1 MRGVKIG
8 LRLDFLK
15 KRKEFE
21 LFTLLIFLG
30 GQLKLTASPIVE
42 CLVEVLL
49 LEVLFGDKKLHRA
62 AISDH

>member
-21 LFTLLIFLG
+21 LFTLLIFFIQIKSIKADIIFGLVN
-30 GQLKLTASPIVE
+30 QVFILT
-42 CLVEVLL
+42 
-49 LEVLFGDKKLHRA
+49 
-62 AISDH
+62 